1 MHIHRD
7 VTEQHAISFAWT
19 TPPTHPPQTRLPSC
33 LSSLGPAFLVLRLKE
48 DVTCGILLKDSL
60 FCLGADLNPCANELG
75 YSRLLLS
82 SFNLAYLSEFLST
95 VNDL

>member
-7 VTEQHAISFAWT
+7 VIEQHVISFAWT
-19 TPPTHPPQTRLPSC
+19 PPPQTHLPSC

-60 FCLGADLNPCANELG
+60 FSLGADLNPCANELG